1 MAQGRAMSPPE
12 TGECLARPVSVLVAT
27 PRKRMQSREA
37 PAGLAAG
44 SSRGYQ
50 DLGELSGLA

>member
-1 MAQGRAMSPPE
+1 VVPNEPP
-12 TGECLARPVSVLVAT
+12 
-27 PRKRMQSREA
+27 REA

-50 DLGELSGLA
+50 DLGELSGFA